1 MADRRW
7 LFGGLALA
15 AGVGLARLIIHGR
28 PRIHDGSRVL
38 LVGDSHAQGLNT
50 PLKGLATERGVPY
63 VSLPKVGS
71 RIDYWAKSA
80 ALDEVLAAFDP
91 TLVLVSLGTNDAYM
105 GGDVTARQAPAMEA
119 LLAKL
124 HGRDVVWIGPPSLPE
139 VHSGMRLDLRF
150 LEFLA
155 ANTPNFLDTAGLL
168 ISMGPDGIHPT
179 VLGYA
184 GWAGAIWN
192 ELDR

>member
-1 MADRRW
+1 M
-7 LFGGLALA
+7 A
-15 AGVGLARLIIHGR
+15 AGVGLARLLIPGR
-28 PRIHDGSRVL
+28 PRITDGSRVL

-50 PLKGLATERGVPY
+50 PLKAMATERGVPY
-63 VSLPKVGS
+63 VGLAKVGS
-71 RIDYWAKSA
+71 RIDYWAASA
-80 ALDEVLAAFDP
+80 ALDDALASFDP

-105 GGDVTARQAPAMEA
+105 GGDVSARQAPALES

-124 HGRDVVWIGPPSLPE
+124 SGRDVVWLGPPALPE

-155 ANTPNFLDTAGLL
+155 ANAPHFLDTAGLL

-184 GWAGAIWN
+184 GWSGAIWN